1 LKHQHAHYYYEEKS
15 ISSFIQEL
23 HPSTANRTD
32 GLTVRTCAIYI
43 TSPQKL
49 IGDNEST
56 RESNQRKKGTT
67 GIILTVINQYCTTVQ
82 IFCLDFLI
90 SSSSKLAPRR
100 TVEMRKPKDKN
111 RNLIYI
117 CTRKKKKES
126 QQGKEISEM
135 GRKTT
140 KNLTGID

>member
-1 LKHQHAHYYYEEKS
+1 
-15 ISSFIQEL
+15 
-23 HPSTANRTD
+23 
-32 GLTVRTCAIYI
+32 
-43 TSPQKL
+43 
-49 IGDNEST
+49 
-56 RESNQRKKGTT
+56 
-67 GIILTVINQYCTTVQ
+67 
-82 IFCLDFLI
+82 
-90 SSSSKLAPRR
+90 
-100 TVEMRKPKDKN
+100 MRKPKDKN